1 MMEPKITTPLTKAI
15 IISLVII
22 AISMATAFLNQKVN
36 GSFQWL
42 GYVIFLAGIILS
54 ITYYGKQV
62 DHQST
67 FGNYFAHGFKVAAI
81 VTIIMIFYIV
91 IFMSIFPEFKEKA
104 FEEARKGM
112 ENKNLSEEQMDK
124 ALDITKRFFTVL
136 LIGGTLVYYLFMGVI
151 SALIGAAIT
160 KKNPDSFQHD
170 INQIGG

>member
-1 MMEPKITTPLTKAI
+1 MMEQKITTPLTKAI

-42 GYVIFLAGIILS
+42 GYIVFFGGIILS
-54 ITYYGKQV
+54 ITYYGKQI

-67 FGNYFAHGFKVAAI
+67 FGNYFAHGFKVSAI
-81 VTIIMIFYIV
+81 VTLIMIFYIV
-91 IFMSIFPEFKEKA
+91 VFMSIFPEFKEKA
-104 FEEARKGM
+104 FEEARKQM

-124 ALDITKRFFTVL
+124 ALDMTRRFFMVL

-151 SALIGAAIT
+151 ASLIGAAIT
-160 KKNPDSFQHD
+160 KKNPDPFQHD
-170 INQIGG
+170 INQISG